1 MISKKMKYAL
11 KALIYIANHQDTEG
25 YVKAHDIAE
34 KGGIPK
40 TRDNG
45 EEKPK
50 QKFIEQILLNLK
62 KGRILGSRQGNVGG
76 YYFLKNPNEVTLAEV
91 YRLIEGPIALVPCAS
106 KNFYEK
112 CEDCPDENTCA
123 IRHALIQVRDET
135 LKVLEKRNIED
146 LAKGVY
152 ALSPSEFV
160 I

>member
-11 KALIYIANHQDTEG
+11 KALIHIANHQATEG

-34 KGGIPK
+34 QAQIPK
-40 TRDNG
+40 
-45 EEKPK
+45 
-50 QKFIEQILLNLK
+50 KFLEQILLDLK
-62 KGRILGSRQGNVGG
+62 KGRIINSKQGNVGG
-76 YYFLKNPNEVTLAEV
+76 YYFTKKPNQVTLADV
-91 YRLIEGPIALVPCAS
+91 YRLIDGPIALVPCAS

-112 CEDCPDENTCA
+112 CDDCPDENTCS

-135 LKVLEKRNIED
+135 LKVLEKKNIED

-152 ALSPSEFV
+152 VSASADWT

>member
-11 KALIYIANHQDTEG
+11 KALIYIANHQEKDG
-25 YVKAHDIAE
+25 FVKAHDIAE
-34 KGGIPK
+34 KAGIPK
-40 TRDNG
+40 TIENG
-45 EEKPK
+45 KEKPK

-76 YYFLKNPNEVTLAEV
+76 YYFLKKPNEVTLAEV

-112 CEDCPDENTCA
+112 CEDCPDETTCS

-135 LKVLEKRNIED
+135 LKVLEKKNIAE
-146 LAKGVY
+146 LAAGVY
-152 ALSPSEFV
+152 VRVVSDFS

>member
-11 KALIYIANHQDTEG
+11 KALIYIANNQEKDEF
-25 YVKAHDIAE
+25 VKAHDIAE
-34 KGGIPK
+34 KGNISKEG
-40 TRDNG
+40 D
-45 EEKPK
+45 KPK
-50 QKFIEQILLNLK
+50 QKFLEQILLNLK

-76 YYFLKNPNEVTLAEV
+76 YYFLKKPNEVTLAEV

-112 CEDCPDENTCA
+112 CEDCPDETTCS

-135 LKVLEKRNIED
+135 LKVLEKKNIAE
-146 LAKGVY
+146 LAAGVY
-152 ALSPSEFV
+152 VRVASDFS